1 MLTDL
6 LKVIWPLLV
15 LQFVMQVIALVNLY
29 KREKVRFDN
38 KWIWVAIIVF
48 FNILGPILYFAFRG
62 PEDGNSSQ
70 D

>member
-29 KREKVRFDN
+29 KREKVKFDN
-38 KWIWVAIIVF
+38 KWVWVVIIIL
-48 FNILGPILYFAFRG
+48 FNILGPIIYFAFRG

>member
-38 KWIWVAIIVF
+38 KWIWVAIIIL